1 VTAAALSMDKRLM
14 KAAFRAAGVTVL
26 DDVLVERERW
36 EADTDSVLAD
46 TERRFALPV
55 YVKPVSTGSSIGVS
69 RVEAIAQLHDAVELA
84 LTYDTRCL
92 IEEAQDDAVE
102 INCAVLGVRDEVR
115 ASACEQPKAG
125 GLLTYEDKYLRKS
138 GKAGPAELRAGK
150 AVPQRVV
157 PAPLSDGM
165 TRRVQE
171 TAMAAFRAI
180 DAAGVARVDCFVRTA
195 DESVVVNEINT
206 VPGSLA
212 FHLWE
217 PAGISMTQVITQ
229 LVDIALARH
238 AAKARTAYSIDTW
251 LLTGPPRG

>member
-1 VTAAALSMDKRLM
+1 
-14 KAAFRAAGVTVL
+14 
-26 DDVLVERERW
+26 
-36 EADTDSVLAD
+36 
-46 TERRFALPV
+46 
-55 YVKPVSTGSSIGVS
+55 
-69 RVEAIAQLHDAVELA
+69 
-84 LTYDTRCL
+84 
-92 IEEAQDDAVE
+92 
-102 INCAVLGVRDEVR
+102 
-115 ASACEQPKAG
+115 
-125 GLLTYEDKYLRKS
+125 
-138 GKAGPAELRAGK
+138 
-150 AVPQRVV
+150 
-157 PAPLSDGM
+157 M

-171 TAMAAFRAI
+171 TSMAAFRAI